1 MKLLEVKNLKTH
13 FKTLDG
19 IVKAVDGI
27 SFDIEKGEILG
38 IVGETGCGKSVTGL
52 SVMRLLPKSAHVS
65 GEILLDGEDLLKKP
79 LKEMENIRQ
88 KRISLI
94 FQEPMVAFDPLYT
107 IGQQFL
113 EVLQKHEKI
122 SKEEA
127 YERSIKMLELVEIPA
142 PKKRFDEYPHE
153 FSGGMI
159 QRVMIALA
167 LLNNPQLVIA
177 DEPTTGLDV
186 SIQAQ
191 IINLI
196 ADVQKK
202 LHTSTILIT
211 HDMGVVAE
219 LADEVMVMY
228 TGKIVEKG
236 PVEKIIESPLHPY
249 TKGLIAAI
257 PKLTTS
263 KNERL
268 KPIPGMVP
276 SPYNLPTGCRFY
288 PRCPIRTD
296 FCKEHEPPYV
306 EVEPNHFVACWQ
318 VNDGK
323 GGVIHDS
330 KHSSDK

>member
-19 IVKAVDGI
+19 LVKAVDGI
-27 SFDIEKGEILG
+27 TFDVEKGKILG

-52 SVMRLLPKSAHVS
+52 SIMRLLPSTAHVS
-65 GEILLDGEDLLKKP
+65 GEILLNGEDLLKLP
-79 LKEMENIRQ
+79 LKKMEKIRQ
-88 KRISLI
+88 KKISLI

-113 EVLQKHEKI
+113 EVLNQHENL
-122 SKEEA
+122 SEDEA
-127 YERSIKMLELVEIPA
+127 YERSIKMLELVEIPD
-142 PKKRFDEYPHE
+142 PKKRFNEYPHE

-167 LLNNPQLVIA
+167 LLDDPQLVIA

-191 IINLI
+191 IINLM

-202 LHTSTILIT
+202 MRTSTILIT

-228 TGKIVEKG
+228 TGKIVERA
-236 PVEKIIESPLHPY
+236 PVKDIVESPFHPY
-249 TKGLIAAI
+249 TKGLIEAI
-257 PKLTTS
+257 PKLNTP
-263 KNERL
+263 KGEKL

-276 SPYNLPTGCRFY
+276 SPFDLPKGCKFY
-288 PRCPIRTD
+288 PRCPLRMNY
-296 FCKEHEPPYV
+296 CKDHEPPYV
-306 EVEPNHFVACWQ
+306 EVEPNRFISCWRFT
-318 VNDGK
+318 DK
-323 GGVIHDS
+323 EGGP
-330 KHSSDK
+330 SS